1 MLPLTTG
8 FNLCTGMSIGRP
20 PPPGPLP
27 VLQLM
32 PAEKYEAR
40 KKAVE
45 EVAAPI
51 FSGLYGEG
59 GAGAGAGAGFGAAGG
74 LLGWVGYELREWVNW
89 LLA

>member
-1 MLPLTTG
+1 
-8 FNLCTGMSIGRP
+8 
-20 PPPGPLP
+20 
-27 VLQLM
+27 M

-40 KKAVE
+40 QKAVE

-74 LLGWVGYELREWVNW
+74 LLGWVGYELRE
-89 LLA
+89 